1 MTYKGLLGKTT
12 DSVLSCTLYQL
23 TPPNT
28 DRSCRKQMGNLTR
41 MLSIVFIVLWTTYC
55 EVLCT
60 HGNLEY
66 HHLLR
71 AAHSDEQPLRGS
83 QLYIFRGLVVL
94 RELSGG
100 TLFHP
105 LCPCLLYRLS
115 HESMEYCCTGLP
127 ARGPQAEGIN
137 EHRTE
142 R

>member
-1 MTYKGLLGKTT
+1 M
-12 DSVLSCTLYQL
+12 
-23 TPPNT
+23 
-28 DRSCRKQMGNLTR
+28 SCRQQMGNLTI
-41 MLSIVFIVLWTTYC
+41 MLSIVFIVLWITYC

-100 TLFHP
+100 TLTHSLF
-105 LCPCLLYRLS
+105 PCLLNRS
-115 HESMEYCCTGLP
+115 SNESMV
-127 ARGPQAEGIN
+127 R
-137 EHRTE
+137 
-142 R
+142 